1 MSHAHLN
8 TKYSHLCGRHPSH
21 FCLTSTCTLPVPT
34 SFMPWIPASS
44 LQLRYFFSLPTWPRN
59 IGQGQEASVGIASSM
74 ACLVFAQPDSPLAWN
89 CSHRLTLAHVTTLE
103 QNSYPMP
110 QAPAVKKSW
119 SHNGP
124 LSHSWLEVL
133 NISPLCGENKRE
145 NFLAFPSHP
154 RTLDLLWTHRRTIQ
168 HAWEEHGSQLVFY
181 HLENLHKQDSDLEQ
195 TGVEMF
201 YLVFFTCAF

>member
-1 MSHAHLN
+1 MQSTA
-8 TKYSHLCGRHPSH
+8 TFVGGTRPIFVSHLPAPFQCRLVSCPG
-21 FCLTSTCTLPVPT
+21 FLPRLH
-34 SFMPWIPASS
+34 SFVISFHY
-44 LQLRYFFSLPTWPRN
+44 QLPRN

-154 RTLDLLWTHRRTIQ
+154 RTLGLLWTHRRTIQ
-168 HAWEEHGSQLVFY
+168 HAWEEHGLQLVFY
-181 HLENLHKQDSDLEQ
+181 HLENLHKQYSDLEQ
-195 TGVEMF
+195 TRVEMF